1 MTPLKTR
8 TRTIAKPSLALLGA
22 VALTLAAGTSA
33 SARPSADTAPRSPGG
48 WQESGVSYVNSLT
61 GSQGL
66 ASRADGSLLYR
77 GLASIPLD
85 LRAKGWSHVGDPDIA
100 DGHTVDAY
108 QGGDDAK
115 SKMFA
120 VTTPGGK
127 RYLYE
132 HRLDAGEKLNNSFAA
147 VSPDSQ
153 WLVSGEW
160 GDQNRL
166 QVFPAPLLNSSTPP
180 TGGALPQAG
189 QISLDKPVRDIQGCD
204 FVSGTRLVCAS
215 NDASKELWPEDRP
228 VLQVDLEH
236 ALDGKPVT
244 GKVSSLFA
252 VPQRS
257 ICSGTFET
265 EGVDYDSERRT
276 LRAEVVPPVPC
287 LVTTSVYAYKPT
299 TG

>member
-1 MTPLKTR
+1 MTPLKTS
-8 TRTIAKPSLALLGA
+8 AKASAALLGA
-22 VALTLAAGTSA
+22 LALTVATGSAA
-33 SARPSADTAPRSPGG
+33 SADTGPGSPGG
-48 WQESGVSYVNSLT
+48 WQETGVSSVNSLT

-85 LRAKGWSHVGDPDIA
+85 LRAKGWGHVGDPDIA
-100 DGHTVDAY
+100 AGHTVDAY

-132 HRLDAGEKLNNSFAA
+132 HQLDAGEKLNNSFAA
-147 VSPDSQ
+147 VAPGNQ

-228 VLQVDLEH
+228 VLQVDLER

-244 GKVSSLFA
+244 GKVTSLFA

-257 ICSGTFET
+257 LCQGTFET

-276 LRAEVVPPVPC
+276 LRAQVVPPVPC
-287 LVTTSVYAYKPT
+287 LVTTSVYSYKPT

>member
-1 MTPLKTR
+1 MSPKRSLKTP
-8 TRTIAKPSLALLGA
+8 TALLGA
-22 VALTLAAGTSA
+22 VALAVITGGTA
-33 SARPSADTAPRSPGG
+33 SAAPTSPGG
-48 WQESGVSYVNSLT
+48 WQESGTSHVNSLT

-66 ASRADGSLLYR
+66 AGRADGSLLYR
-77 GLASIPLD
+77 GLGSIPLD
-85 LRAKGWSHVGDPDIA
+85 LRVKGWGHIGDPDIA
-100 DGHTVDAY
+100 NGHTFDAY

-120 VTTPGGK
+120 VTTPGGQ

-132 HRLDAGEKLNNSFAA
+132 HALDAGEKLNNSFAA
-147 VSPDSQ
+147 VSPDAR

-160 GDQNRL
+160 GDQSRL

-204 FVSGTRLVCAS
+204 FVSDTRLVCAS
-215 NDASKELWPEDRP
+215 NDASKELFPVDRP
-228 VLQVDLEH
+228 VLQVDLERP
-236 ALDGKPVT
+236 LDGRPVT
-244 GKVSSLFA
+244 GRVSSLFA
-252 VPQRS
+252 APQRS

-265 EGVDYDSERRT
+265 EGVDYDSARRT
-276 LRAEVVPPVPC
+276 LRVEVVPPAPC
-287 LVTTSVYAYKPT
+287 LVTTAVYAYKPT

>member
-1 MTPLKTR
+1 MTRLKAPEARKTS
-8 TRTIAKPSLALLGA
+8 AALLT
-22 VALTLAAGTSA
+22 ALTLTTAMATGGTA
-33 SARPSADTAPRSPGG
+33 SADTAPRSPGG
-48 WQESGVSYVNSLT
+48 WQESGSSTVNSLT

-77 GLASIPLD
+77 GLGSIPID
-85 LRAKGWSHVGDPDIA
+85 LRTKGWSHIGDPDIA

-120 VTTPGGK
+120 VTTPDGK
-127 RYLYE
+127 RHLYE
-132 HRLDAGEKLNNSFAA
+132 HQLDAGEKLNNSFAA
-147 VSPDSQ
+147 VSPDKQ

-160 GDQNRL
+160 GDQPRL

-189 QISLDKPVRDIQGCD
+189 QITLDKPVRDIQGCD
-204 FVSGTRLVCAS
+204 FVSDTRLVCAS
-215 NDASKELWPEDRP
+215 NDASKELFPEDRP
-228 VLQVDLEH
+228 ILQVDLAH

-244 GKVSSLFA
+244 GKVTSLFA
-252 VPQRS
+252 APQRS
-257 ICSGTFET
+257 ICPGTFET
-265 EGVDYDSERRT
+265 EGVDYDSARRT
-276 LRAEVVPPVPC
+276 LRVEVVPPVPC
-287 LVTTSVYAYKPT
+287 LVVTSVYAYRPT

>member
-1 MTPLKTR
+1 M
-8 TRTIAKPSLALLGA
+8 A
-22 VALTLAAGTSA
+22 VMAGGPA
-33 SARPSADTAPRSPGG
+33 SAAPASPGG
-48 WQESGVSYVNSLT
+48 WQESGSSLVNSLT

-77 GLASIPLD
+77 GLGSIPLD
-85 LRAKGWSHVGDPDIA
+85 LRAKGWGHIGDPDIA
-100 DGHTVDAY
+100 NGHTFDAY

-115 SKMFA
+115 SKMYA
-120 VTTPGGK
+120 VTTPDGK

-147 VSPDSQ
+147 VSPDAR

-166 QVFPAPLLNSSTPP
+166 QVFPAPLLNPSTPP
-180 TGGALPQAG
+180 TGGDLPQAG

-204 FVSGTRLVCAS
+204 FVSDTRLVCAS
-215 NDASKELWPEDRP
+215 NDASKELFPEDRP
-228 VLQVDLEH
+228 VLQVDLERP
-236 ALDGKPVT
+236 LDGQPVT
-244 GKVSSLFA
+244 GRVSSLFA
-252 VPQRS
+252 APQRS

-265 EGVDYDSERRT
+265 EGVDYDAARRT
-276 LRAEVVPPVPC
+276 LRVEVVPPSPC
-287 LVTTSVYAYKPT
+287 LVTTTVYAYKPT

>member
-1 MTPLKTR
+1 MTLWKAST
-8 TRTIAKPSLALLGA
+8 ALFGA
-22 VALTLAAGTSA
+22 VALAVVTGGGA
-33 SARPSADTAPRSPGG
+33 SAAPASPGG
-48 WQESGVSYVNSLT
+48 WQETGTTQVSSLT
-61 GSQGL
+61 GGQGL
-66 ASRADGSLLYR
+66 ASRADGGLLHR

-85 LRAKGWSHVGDPDIA
+85 LRIKGWGHIGDPDIA
-100 DGHTVDAY
+100 EGHTFDAY

-115 SKMFA
+115 SKMYA

-132 HRLDAGEKLNNSFAA
+132 HPLDAGEKLNNSFAA

-166 QVFPAPLLNSSTPP
+166 QVFPAPLLNSATPP
-180 TGGALPQAG
+180 TGGTLAQAG

-204 FVSGTRLVCAS
+204 FASATRLVCAS
-215 NDASKELWPEDRP
+215 NDASRELFPEDRP
-228 VLQVDLEH
+228 VLQVDLDR

-244 GKVSSLFA
+244 GHVSSLFA
-252 VPQRS
+252 SPQRS
-257 ICSGTFET
+257 LCSGSFET
-265 EGVDYDSERRT
+265 EGVDYDTARRT
-276 LRAEVVPPVPC
+276 LRVEVVPPSPC
-287 LVTTSVYAYKPT
+287 LVTTTVYAYKPT